1 VFEIAAAVSFHLRL
15 PNDREEVSVTL
26 NFFRAPE
33 SVQIAKRRRRI
44 AYAVL
49 SGSIFTAI
57 LTVAGFAQM
66 SQPPGPPRP
75 LVSPEANRMPD
86 KNDQMLMQEQN
97 AQKRNFD
104 AANALRLK
112 QMMQAS
118 EALETLAMALKAQ
131 VDKPDGLS
139 QNEVNKAETIE
150 KLARMVKERMKL
162 TVAAN

>member
-1 VFEIAAAVSFHLRL
+1 MRSPFLLRL
-15 PNDREEVSVTL
+15 PNDREEVSVSL
-26 NFFRAPE
+26 NFFRAPA
-33 SVQIAKRRRRI
+33 SVQIASRRRRI

-49 SGSIFTAI
+49 PAAILTAV

-86 KNDQMLMQEQN
+86 KNEQMLMREQN
-97 AQKRNFD
+97 LQKRNFD
-104 AANALRLK
+104 AANAIRLK

-131 VDKPDGLS
+131 VDKPDSLS
-139 QNEVNKAETIE
+139 LNELNKAETIE

>member
-1 VFEIAAAVSFHLRL
+1 LELRL
-15 PNDREEVSVTL
+15 PNDGKEVSVGFNIFL
-26 NFFRAPE
+26 APA
-33 SVQIAKRRRRI
+33 SVQIANRRRRI

-49 SGSIFTAI
+49 PAALFTAV

-66 SQPPGPPRP
+66 TQPAGPPRP

-86 KNDQMLMQEQN
+86 KNEQMLMREQTL
-97 AQKRNFD
+97 QKHNFD
-104 AANALRLK
+104 AANAIRLK